1 MKHSVFILGFCCL
14 LVSLAK
20 GQGYLVTADKPFEIN
35 RAMDTGI
42 VNVLV
47 RAGAREYASEQ
58 EMSYLYWVNIMRRN
72 PSLFQRQYVQAY
84 LKQFPEA
91 ISEESR
97 SLEVEM
103 STLPALPPLVPVRS
117 LYGASSLHAA
127 FLART
132 GRLSH
137 DGEGGKG
144 FPTRMEE
151 AGVRSCAGEVIFDG
165 KDDMLVA
172 VILLLIDHLVP
183 GVGHRKAL
191 LNPAFTRT
199 GAAVRFSREGRA
211 VMVQDLSCP
220 Q

>member
-1 MKHSVFILGFCCL
+1 MKHSVVILGFCCL
-14 LVSLAK
+14 LAGLAK
-20 GQGYLVTADKPFEIN
+20 GQGHVITADKPFEIN
-35 RAMDTGI
+35 RTVDTSI
-42 VNVLV
+42 ISALT
-47 RAGAREYASEQ
+47 RAGAREYSSEQ

-72 PSLFQRQYVQAY
+72 PPTFHKQFVQPY

-91 ISEESR
+91 ICDESR

-103 STLPALPPLVPVRS
+103 LGLSALPPLVPARS
-117 LYGASSLHAA
+117 LYIASSLHAA

-151 AGVRSCAGEVIFDG
+151 AGVRTCAGEVIFDG

-172 VILLLIDHLVP
+172 VILLLIDHRVP

-199 GAAVRFSREGRA
+199 GVAVRFTREGRA

>member
-1 MKHSVFILGFCCL
+1 MKPFVVSIIVFCL
-14 LVSLAK
+14 MGSLAL
-20 GQGYLVTADKPFEIN
+20 GQGHVITEDKPFEID
-35 RAMDTGI
+35 RTPDTSILNPMIRSG
-42 VNVLV
+42 V
-47 RAGAREYASEQ
+47 REYATDLEAT
-58 EMSYLYWVNIMRRN
+58 YLYWVNRMRKN
-72 PSLFQRQYVQAY
+72 PAAFHRQYVQAY

-91 ISEESR
+91 VSEESR
-97 SLEVEM
+97 SLETEM
-103 STLPALPPLVPVRS
+103 LSLSPLPPLLPVRS
-117 LYGASSLHAA
+117 LYVASSIHAS

-144 FPTRMEE
+144 FGTRMEE

-165 KDDMLVA
+165 KDDMLVGL
-172 VILLLIDHLVP
+172 ILLLIDHRVP

-199 GAAVRFSREGRA
+199 GAAVKFTKAGRA
-211 VMVQDLSCP
+211 VMVQDLTCS

>member
-1 MKHSVFILGFCCL
+1 MKPFVFFLGLCCL
-14 LVSLAK
+14 IAVHTR
-20 GQGYLVTADKPFEIN
+20 GQGHVVTADKAFEIN
-35 RAMDTGI
+35 RTVDTSISNMLGRYG
-42 VNVLV
+42 VK
-47 RAGAREYASEQ
+47 EYASEL
-58 EMSYLYWVNIMRRN
+58 EATYLYWVNLMRRN
-72 PSLFQRQYVQAY
+72 PSAFHKQYIQPY

-103 STLPALPPLVPVRS
+103 SGLSALPPLVPARS
-117 LYGASSLHAA
+117 LYIASSVHAA

-137 DGEGGKG
+137 DGEGGKAFG
-144 FPTRMEE
+144 TRMEE

-172 VILLLIDHLVP
+172 VILLLIDHRVP

-199 GAAVRFSREGRA
+199 GAAVGFSREGRA

>member
-1 MKHSVFILGFCCL
+1 MI
-14 LVSLAK
+14 
-20 GQGYLVTADKPFEIN
+20 TADKPFEAN
-35 RAMDTGI
+35 RLTDTSI
-42 VNVLV
+42 LNPLV
-47 RAGAREYASEQ
+47 RAGVKEYSTDLEL
-58 EMSYLYWVNIMRRN
+58 SYLYWVNRMRRN
-72 PSLFQRQYVQAY
+72 PVAFHKDYVQPY
-84 LKQFPEA
+84 LRQFPEA
-91 ISEESR
+91 VSEESR
-97 SLEVEM
+97 SLEIEM
-103 STLPALPPLVPVRS
+103 TAITSLPPLVPVRS
-117 LYGASSLHAA
+117 LHIASSIHAA

-144 FPTRMEE
+144 FATRMEE

-172 VILLLIDHLVP
+172 VILLLIDHRVP

-191 LNPAFTRT
+191 LNPTFTRT

-211 VMVQDLSCP
+211 VMVQDLSCT

>member
-1 MKHSVFILGFCCL
+1 MKHSAFLIGICCL
-14 LVSLAK
+14 LANVTL
-20 GQGYLVTADKPFEIN
+20 GQGHVVTADKPFEVS
-35 RAMDTGI
+35 RTPDTSILNPLIRSG
-42 VNVLV
+42 V
-47 RAGAREYASEQ
+47 REYSTEL
-58 EMSYLYWVNIMRRN
+58 ELSYLYWVNLMRRS
-72 PSLFQRQYVQAY
+72 PAAFHKQYVQAY

-91 ISEESR
+91 VSEESR
-97 SLEVEM
+97 SLESDM
-103 STLPALPPLVPVRS
+103 QALTSLPPLVPVRS
-117 LYGASSLHAA
+117 LYVPSSIHAA

-144 FPTRMEE
+144 FASRMEE

-165 KDDMLVA
+165 KDDMLVG
-172 VILLLIDHLVP
+172 VILLLIDHRVP

>member
-1 MKHSVFILGFCCL
+1 MKPSGLILGLCCL
-14 LVSLAK
+14 LASHAK
-20 GQGYLVTADKPFEIN
+20 GQGYVVTADKSFEVN
-35 RAMDTGI
+35 RTTDTS
-42 VNVLV
+42 VLNMLA
-47 RAGAREYASEQ
+47 RAGAKEYSSEQ
-58 EMSYLYWVNIMRRN
+58 EMSYLYWVNVMRGN
-72 PSLFQRQYVQAY
+72 PSAFHKQYVRAY
-84 LKQFPEA
+84 LEQFPEA
-91 ISEESR
+91 VCEESV

-103 STLPALPPLVPVRS
+103 YRLSSLPPLVPVRS
-117 LYGASSLHAA
+117 LFIASAAHAT

-144 FPTRMEE
+144 FATRMEE
-151 AGVRSCAGEVIFDG
+151 AGVSSCAGEVIFDG

-172 VILLLIDHLVP
+172 VILLLIDHRVP

-191 LNPAFTRT
+191 LNPGFTRT

>member
-1 MKHSVFILGFCCL
+1 VKPFVFILGLCC
-14 LVSLAK
+14 VLAVHTR
-20 GQGYLVTADKPFEIN
+20 GQGHVVTADKPFEIS
-35 RAMDTGI
+35 RTVDTSI
-42 VNVLV
+42 SNMLV
-47 RAGAREYASEQ
+47 RSGIKEYSNEQ
-58 EMSYLYWVNIMRRN
+58 EATYLYWVNLMRRS
-72 PSLFQRQYVQAY
+72 PSAFHRQYVQPY

-91 ISEESR
+91 ISDESR
-97 SLEVEM
+97 SLELDM
-103 STLPALPPLVPVRS
+103 LGLSALPPLVPVRS
-117 LYGASSLHAA
+117 LYLPASLHAA

-151 AGVRSCAGEVIFDG
+151 AGVRTCAGEVIFDG

-172 VILLLIDHLVP
+172 VILLLIDHRVP

>member
-1 MKHSVFILGFCCL
+1 VKHSVILLWLCCL
-14 LVSLAK
+14 LSGLAY
-20 GQGYLVTADKPFEIN
+20 GQGHIITADRSFEIN

-47 RAGAREYASEQ
+47 RAGAKEYSSVLELT
-58 EMSYLYWVNIMRRN
+58 YLYWVNVMRRN

-103 STLPALPPLVPVRS
+103 STLQALPPLVPIRS
-117 LYGASSLHAA
+117 LYIASSLHAA

-172 VILLLIDHLVP
+172 VILLLIDHRVP

>member
-1 MKHSVFILGFCCL
+1 MKHSFVVLGFCCL
-14 LVSLAK
+14 LGSLAK
-20 GQGYLVTADKPFEIN
+20 GQGHVITADKPFEIN
-35 RAMDTGI
+35 RTADTSVMNPLI
-42 VNVLV
+42 
-47 RAGAREYASEQ
+47 RAGARGYSGEQ
-58 EMSYLYWVNIMRRN
+58 EMSYLYWVNVMRRN
-72 PSLFQRQYVQAY
+72 PPAFHKQYIQPY

-91 ISEESR
+91 VCDESR

-103 STLPALPPLVPVRS
+103 LGLSPLPPLVPVRS
-117 LYGASSLHAA
+117 LYLASSLHAA

-172 VILLLIDHLVP
+172 VILLLIDHRVP

-199 GAAVRFSREGRA
+199 GVAVRFSREGRA

>member
-1 MKHSVFILGFCCL
+1 VKHSVVILGFCCL
-14 LVSLAK
+14 LGSLAK
-20 GQGYLVTADKPFEIN
+20 GQGHVVTADKPFEIN
-35 RAMDTGI
+35 RVADTSI
-42 VNVLV
+42 VNALV
-47 RAGAREYASEQ
+47 RSGAREYSSEQ

-72 PSLFQRQYVQAY
+72 PPAFHKQYVQSY

-91 ISEESR
+91 ICDESR
-97 SLEVEM
+97 SLELEI
-103 STLPALPPLVPVRS
+103 SGLSALPPLVPVRS
-117 LYGASSLHAA
+117 LYIASSLHAA

-137 DGEGGKG
+137 DGEGGKS

-165 KDDMLVA
+165 KDDMLIA
-172 VILLLIDHLVP
+172 VILLLIDHRVP

-191 LNPAFTRT
+191 LNTSFART
-199 GAAVRFSREGRA
+199 GVAVRFSREGRA

>member
-1 MKHSVFILGFCCL
+1 MKPIVFLLGFFCFL
-14 LVSLAK
+14 GIKAA
-20 GQGYLVTADKPFEIN
+20 GQGHVVTADKPFEVSRIP
-35 RAMDTGI
+35 DTSI
-42 VNVLV
+42 LNMIL
-47 RAGAREYASEQ
+47 RSGAKDYSGDH
-58 EMSYLYWVNIMRRN
+58 EMAYLYWVNQMRRD
-72 PSLFQRQYVQAY
+72 PAAFHKQYVQAY
-84 LKQFPEA
+84 LRQFPEA
-91 ISEESR
+91 VSDESK
-97 SLEVEM
+97 SLEADM
-103 STLPALPPLVPVRS
+103 KASKPLPFLIPVRS
-117 LYGASSLHAA
+117 LYLASSIHAA

-144 FPTRMEE
+144 FPVRMEE
-151 AGVRSCAGEVIFDG
+151 AGVRTCAGEVIFEG

-172 VILLLIDHLVP
+172 LILLLIDHRVP